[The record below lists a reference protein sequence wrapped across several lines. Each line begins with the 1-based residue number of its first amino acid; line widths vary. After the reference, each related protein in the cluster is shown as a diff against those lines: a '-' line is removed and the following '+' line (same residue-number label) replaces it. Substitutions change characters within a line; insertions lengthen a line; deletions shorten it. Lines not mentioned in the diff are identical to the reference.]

1 MLRMA
6 TIPSTVPAE
15 EFFFLRKNF
24 YLYLVK
30 WLEAS
35 GRLTRHIIITQ
46 HCYYFAFTESLA
58 IFSHINR

>member
-1 MLRMA
+1 MTELG
-6 TIPSTVPAE
+6 
-15 EFFFLRKNF
+15 FLLKIF

-58 IFSHINR
+58 IFSHKNRRNNKQEHLV